1 MKSDRICLE
10 NECSLYLSNN
20 LICFSQNERG
30 KLLRFMEILRF
41 KKYSCIPDGLI
52 RKNVCIVGD
61 GSIRHY
67 FYQDKSEEEQ
77 TLRFTFT
84 GELLHYYGESD
95 EQLQAISD
103 CIIYVISNDVF
114 TEIAGSRIKL
124 KECIDHSTVK
134 KLGFEVNLLRISP
147 EERCKLI
154 QKKEKDIFLNV
165 PAKYIA
171 SYLGITP
178 QALCR
183 IRKRQL

>member
-1 MKSDRICLE
+1 MRSDE
-10 NECSLYLSNN
+10 TSDKYECDLYLSNN
-20 LICFSQNERG
+20 LISFSHDERE
-30 KLLRFMEILRF
+30 KLLQYMETVRF
-41 KKYSCIPDGLI
+41 KKQTHIPNGLI
-52 RKNVCIVGD
+52 RKNVCIVGN

-67 FYQDKSEEEQ
+67 FYQDKSEEQ
-77 TLRFTFT
+77 TLRFTFA

-114 TEIAGSRIKL
+114 TEIAGGSSKL
-124 KECIDHSTVK
+124 KECIDHSIMN

-154 QKKEKDIFLNV
+154 QNKGKEIFLNV

>member
-1 MKSDRICLE
+1 MRSGGSCDKY
-10 NECSLYLSNN
+10 ECGQYLSNN
-20 LICFSQNERG
+20 LISFSHDERE
-30 KLLRFMEILRF
+30 KLLQFMETIRF
-41 KKYSCIPDGLI
+41 RKQSHIPNGLI
-52 RKNVCIVGD
+52 RKNVCIVGM
-61 GSIRHY
+61 GSVRHY
-67 FYQDKSEEEQ
+67 FYQDKSEEQ

-84 GELLHYYGESD
+84 GELLHYYGESG

-103 CIIYVISNDVF
+103 CIIYVISNDIF
-114 TEIAGSRIKL
+114 TEITGSSNKL
-124 KECIDHSTVK
+124 KECIDHSTMN
-134 KLGFEVNLLRISP
+134 KLGFEVNLLRISA